1 MSKMTEKSAA
11 YYIEK
16 LQLNAHVEGGAF
28 KETYRSALKIAHK
41 YLPPDF
47 KGKRNVSTAIYFLLK
62 EGQFSAMH
70 KIASDELWHFYAGSP
85 LYIYELNAVGELITH
100 ILGNDLEAGQSFQVL
115 IPAGS
120 WFGSR
125 CQTPGAFS
133 LAGCTVAPGFDFE
146 DFELANKQFMK
157 DNFPAHAQLWDEMC
171 I

>member
-85 LYIYELNAVGELITH
+85 LYIYELNAAGELITH

>member
-1 MSKMTEKSAA
+1 MLEKKAD
-11 YYIEK
+11 YYIQK
-16 LQLNAHVEGGAF
+16 LNLNTHVEGGAF
-28 KETYRSALKIAHK
+28 RETYRSKLKIEQRN
-41 YLPPDF
+41 LPPDF
-47 KGKRNVSTAIYFLLK
+47 KGNRYISTAIYFLLK
-62 EGQFSAMH
+62 TEQFSAMH
-70 KIASDELWHFYAGSP
+70 KIASDELWHFYAGAP
-85 LYIYELNAVGELITH
+85 LYIYELNAAGELITH

>member
-1 MSKMTEKSAA
+1 
-11 YYIEK
+11 
-16 LQLNAHVEGGAF
+16 
-28 KETYRSALKIAHK
+28 LKIEQRN
-41 YLPPDF
+41 LPQDF
-47 KGKRNVSTAIYFLLK
+47 KGNRYISTAIYFLLK
-62 EGQFSAMH
+62 TEQFSAMH
-70 KIASDELWHFYAGSP
+70 KIASDELWHFYAGAP
-85 LYIYELNAVGELITH
+85 LYIYELNAAGELITH

-133 LAGCTVAPGFDFE
+133 LAGCTVAPGFDFD

>member
-70 KIASDELWHFYAGSP
+70 KIASDELWHFYVGSP
-85 LYIYELNAVGELITH
+85 LYIYELNLAGELITH

-146 DFELANKQFMK
+146 DFELATKQFMK